1 MSQKQ
6 TLPGLLKFLRISLL
20 GDKIF
25 LGTREGMEHGERL
38 WGLNDQGQVLAASLH
53 PLPKLGWA
61 GVLPTFRA
69 PVCMEDTCQRTC
81 LFLVYISR
89 VWSQVA

>member
-6 TLPGLLKFLRISLL
+6 TLHGLLRFLNISFLR
-20 GDKIF
+20 DKIS
-25 LGTREGMEHGERL
+25 LGTREGMEYGERL

-61 GVLPTFRA
+61 GVLPAFQTL
-69 PVCMEDTCQRTC
+69 VCMEDAC
-81 LFLVYISR
+81 
-89 VWSQVA
+89 